1 MSAHIRPYLERDLN
15 ELLFAWE
22 NASKIAHPFLK
33 ENFLAQERKNIP
45 ELYLPNADT
54 WVVEFDDQVVGFI
67 ALIGNEVGAIFLR
80 PEHQGKKM
88 GKLMMDK
95 AQELHGDLE
104 VEVFEKNSIGR
115 KFYSQ
120 YGFELIEEKIHESTQ
135 ERVLRLKFPANKS
148 FKPTPKYCAV

>member
-1 MSAHIRPYLERDLN
+1 MTHTIRQYSEADLN
-15 ELLFAWE
+15 GVLSSWE

-33 ENFLAQERKNIP
+33 EDFQAQVRKDIP

-54 WVVEFDDQVVGFI
+54 WVVEVDNQVAGFI
-67 ALIGNEVGAIFLR
+67 ALIGNEIGAIFLQ
-80 PEHQGKKM
+80 PEHHGKKI

-120 YGFELIEEKIHESTQ
+120 YGFELIEEKIHEPTGEITLS
-135 ERVLRLKFPANKS
+135 LKYSANK
-148 FKPTPKYCAV
+148 